1 LNDCWWTVTFPLVA
15 LRRRAEL
22 HAALGDPGRL
32 AIVDELTVSDRSP
45 RELSVLLGISPS
57 LLSFHLDA
65 LEQVGLV
72 QRVSSSGDRRR
83 KYVQLVPTALEEVST
98 GRAGWVGPVVFVC
111 TRNSARS
118 QLAAAIWRS
127 DLGSDSASAG
137 TEPADRVH
145 PGAVE
150 AARRAGLDLGD
161 ARPRRLDPETP
172 PERIV
177 TVCDQAHEE
186 LARGGVPTTRHW
198 SITDPVTD
206 GTDGA
211 FERALDEI
219 RRRIAAIRPS
229 LDTSTVDTS
238 SPRTLTSRRTT

>member
-1 LNDCWWTVTFPLVA
+1 MPPGTFPLVA

-22 HAALGDPGRL
+22 HAALGDAGRL
-32 AIVDELTVSDRSP
+32 AIVDELMTSDRSP
-45 RELSVLLGISPS
+45 RELSALLDISPS

-65 LEQVGLV
+65 LERVGLV
-72 QRVSSSGDRRR
+72 RRVSSAGDRRR
-83 KYVQLVPTALEEVST
+83 KYVQLVPAALEELTS
-98 GRAGWVGPVVFVC
+98 GRGDWVGPVVFVC

-127 DLGSDSASAG
+127 DLGGDSVSAG
-137 TEPADRVH
+137 TDPAEQVH

-172 PERIV
+172 PDRII

-186 LARGGVPTTRHW
+186 LAHNGVPTTRHW
-198 SITDPVTD
+198 SIDDPVVD
-206 GTDGA
+206 GTEIA

-229 LDTSTVDTS
+229 LDQLHDRSRDI
-238 SPRTLTSRRTT
+238 PHAHTSRRTT